1 MTMVVECVGGAGVGK
16 SHVARALVAELRA
29 RSIPACLAMA
39 PVGPSTPKA
48 RRVARKVAL
57 ALGEAVRSPGPSR
70 RMATAVAM
78 SGQQRGRD
86 ALAITLNW
94 LTIRALVRRCRRVQG
109 FHVFDQAALMSLWST
124 GLRGDASAGRALLER
139 PEWCWVL
146 PDAVLRVEASHEQTV
161 VQSPRS
167 GRASESTRGAGRWR
181 AAGRAGAGR
190 GRRGEPG
197 RLVGDARADGC
208 APAVV
213 PVCNS
218 GDERLAQAIPELA
231 SQLLALDTNRIRE
244 GQVAP

>member
-1 MTMVVECVGGAGVGK
+1 
-16 SHVARALVAELRA
+16 
-29 RSIPACLAMA
+29 MA

-70 RMATAVAM
+70 RMASAVAM

-86 ALAITLNW
+86 ALALTLNW

-161 VQSPRS
+161 VRL
-167 GRASESTRGAGRWR
+167 RN
-181 AAGRAGAGR
+181 
-190 GRRGEPG
+190 RGERQS
-197 RLVGDARADGC
+197 RLEALADGELLAELEQAAADAASLVGWWGDARADGC
-208 APAVV
+208 APAFV

>member
-1 MTMVVECVGGAGVGK
+1 MEQGW
-16 SHVARALVAELRA
+16 ARAMWHAPWSLSCELAASRLAWPWRRSGRA
-29 RSIPACLAMA
+29 RQRQ
-39 PVGPSTPKA
+39 

-94 LTIRALVRRCRRVQG
+94 LTIRALVRRCRRGQG

-161 VQSPRS
+161 VRLRGRGERQSRLEALADGELRAELERAAADAASLVGWWGTRGPMAALPPSSPSATPGTSDSPRRSRRWHRSSSHSTPIAS
-167 GRASESTRGAGRWR
+167 GKVR
-181 AAGRAGAGR
+181 
-190 GRRGEPG
+190 
-197 RLVGDARADGC
+197 
-208 APAVV
+208 
-213 PVCNS
+213 
-218 GDERLAQAIPELA
+218 
-231 SQLLALDTNRIRE
+231 
-244 GQVAP
+244 